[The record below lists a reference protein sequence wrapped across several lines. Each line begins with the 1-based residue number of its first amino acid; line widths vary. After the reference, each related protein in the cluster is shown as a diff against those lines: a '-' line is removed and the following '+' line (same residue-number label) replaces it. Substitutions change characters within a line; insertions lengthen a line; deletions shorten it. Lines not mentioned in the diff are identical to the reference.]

1 MEPQEI
7 HMLTVRNSLDTL
19 GKTTESIA
27 YASVTLKKLLLF
39 IMMIGK
45 LGLVD
50 FWSTKAHHLLYCN
63 VLIFVC
69 QRNSFIQT
77 MFL

>member
-50 FWSTKAHHLLYCN
+50 F
-63 VLIFVC
+63 
-69 QRNSFIQT
+69 
-77 MFL
+77 